1 LPLKELRLEPLRVLY
16 ARGRLSFRRNGKD
29 CGLNRAFSLGDTV
42 SLCLYLP
49 RQWGVKEVSLSLFYE
64 ISGVAEERIFRWEVL
79 SDGFDVYSVTLPDL
93 SAGIYR
99 FGFSVK
105 SAVGSAYLRRGSAFN
120 ELCAEQGAGEG
131 YPFRFLVSE
140 FLYDAPEW
148 IYGGI
153 IYHIFVDRF
162 YRGGNAPLR
171 EGTIRNEDWENG
183 IPQYPE
189 YPGAPLANNMFFGGD
204 LDGIIKKLDY
214 LSTLGVSVLYL
225 SPIFEAASN
234 HKYDTGDYMKVDSMF
249 GGDEA
254 FMRLLSAAHEKGIR
268 VILDGVFNHTGAD
281 SQYFNRYGHYKDSVG
296 AYQSKES
303 PYYSWYDFREF
314 PNRYTAWWDIEIL
327 PRLMTDNEE
336 CQSFFVGEN
345 GVVDRWMKRGVDGF
359 RLDVVDE
366 LSDTFV
372 SRIKSR
378 MNTVT
383 PSSVLYGEV
392 WEDASDKVAY
402 GSRRSYY
409 DGKELDGV
417 MNYPLRRG
425 LISYLRYGEIG
436 ELLYALTDVMY
447 YAPKRIRDAQMNL
460 LGTHDTERILTALAG
475 DLRGDTR
482 NAELAVKRMTEE
494 QREKGISLLSLAYLI
509 LATLPGIPTVF
520 YGDEAGLEGYGDPF
534 NRLPFPWHKVE
545 DRLLSVYQAIGKL
558 RRRNAAY
565 KKGDFRLLLLN
576 REQLIFARDGDKHAL
591 VTVINRSENSLSLR
605 LPKGSILLYGEK
617 RCGNTLLLRGLSG
630 AVLRIPKGSI
640 FSIADK

>member
-1 LPLKELRLEPLRVLY
+1 MKELRLEPFRVLY
-16 ARGRLSFRRNGKD
+16 AKGRLSFRKNGKD
-29 CGLNRAFSLGDTV
+29 CGLDRAFLAGDTV
-42 SLCLYLP
+42 SVSLSLP
-49 RQWGVKEVSLSLFYE
+49 RQWGVIEASLSLFCE
-64 ISGVAEERIFRWEVL
+64 STGVTEERAIQWEDF
-79 SDGFDVYSVTLPDL
+79 SGGFDVYSVTLPESL

-99 FGFSVK
+99 IGFSAK
-105 SAVGSAYLRRGSAFN
+105 TAVGTVFLRRGVSFN
-120 ELCAEQGAGEG
+120 ELCAEQDAGEKH
-131 YPFRFLVSE
+131 PFRFLVSE

-148 IYGGI
+148 LYGGI

-171 EGTIRNEDWENG
+171 EGTILNDDWENG

-204 LDGIIKKLDY
+204 LDGIIEKLDY
-214 LSTLGVSVLYL
+214 LSALGVSAIYL

-254 FMRLLSAAHEKGIR
+254 FMRLVSAAHEKGIR
-268 VILDGVFNHTGAD
+268 IILDGVFNHTGAD
-281 SQYFNRYGHYKDSVG
+281 SRYFNRYGHYQDSVG

-327 PRLMTDNEE
+327 PRLMTDNKE

-345 GVVDRWMKRGVDGF
+345 GVVDRWMKCGVDGF

-366 LSDTFV
+366 LSDAFV
-372 SRIKSR
+372 SRIKNR
-378 MNTVT
+378 MNTINQ
-383 PSSVLYGEV
+383 SSVLYGEV

-402 GSRRSYY
+402 GSRRAYY

-425 LISYLRYGEIG
+425 IISYLRYGEIG
-436 ELLYALTDVMY
+436 EIRYALTEIMY

-460 LGTHDTERILTALAG
+460 LGTHDTERILTALVG
-475 DLRGDTR
+475 DLRGDTP
-482 NAELAVKRMTEE
+482 NAVLAVKRMTDR
-494 QREKGISLLSLAYLI
+494 QREKGIKLLSLAYLI
-509 LATLPGIPTVF
+509 LSTLPGIPTVF
-520 YGDEAGLEGYGDPF
+520 YGDEAGLEGYSDPF
-534 NRLPFPWHKVE
+534 NRMPFPWHNIE
-545 DRLLSVYQAIGKL
+545 ERLFFVYQTLGKV

-576 REQLIFARDGDKHAL
+576 SKHLIFARDAEKHAL
-591 VTVINRSENSLSLR
+591 VTLINRSEDPVSFSL
-605 LPKGSILLYGEK
+605 PAGSALLYGEK
-617 RCGNTLLLRGLSG
+617 RKGNMLLLRGLSG
-630 AVLRIPKGSI
+630 AILRIPKGSLL
-640 FSIADK
+640 SIVDN

>member
-1 LPLKELRLEPLRVLY
+1 MTELRLEPSRVLH
-16 ARGRLSFRRNGKD
+16 AKGRLSFRKNGKD
-29 CGLNRAFSLGDTV
+29 CGLDRAFTTEELISPV
-42 SLCLYLP
+42 LYLP
-49 RQWGVKEVSLSLFYE
+49 RQLGVTSVKLLLLDEKNREAKEFSLL
-64 ISGVAEERIFRWEVL
+64 WESA
-79 SDGFDVYSVTLPDL
+79 SDGFDVYSLTLPTL

-99 FGFSVK
+99 FGFNAKTAAGGVT
-105 SAVGSAYLRRGSAFN
+105 LRRGDAFGELSA
-120 ELCAEQGAGEG
+120 AEGDREE

-140 FLYDAPEW
+140 FLYEAPEW

-171 EGTIRNEDWENG
+171 DGAILNEDWENG

-204 LDGIIKKLDY
+204 LDGVIKKLDY
-214 LSTLGVSVLYL
+214 LSALGVSVLYL

-234 HKYDTGDYMKVDSMF
+234 HKYDTGDYMKVDAMF

-254 FMRLLSAAHEKGIR
+254 FSRLLSAAHEKGMR

-281 SQYFNRYGHYKDSVG
+281 SRYFNRYGHYKDILG

-303 PYYSWYDFREF
+303 PYFSWYDFREF

-327 PRLMTDNEE
+327 PRLMTDKEE
-336 CQSFFVGEN
+336 CQDFFVGED
-345 GVVDRWMKRGVDGF
+345 GVIDHWMKYGVDGF

-366 LSDTFV
+366 LSDAFV

-378 MNTVT
+378 MNAAF
-383 PSSVLYGEV
+383 PRSALYGEV

-402 GSRRSYY
+402 GSRRAYY

-417 MNYPLRRG
+417 MNYPLRAG
-425 LISYLRYGEIG
+425 LIAYLRYGDVG
-436 ELLYALTDVMY
+436 ALKYALTDIMY

-475 DLRGDTR
+475 DHRGDTK
-482 NAELAVKRMTEE
+482 NADLAVKRMTGE
-494 QREKGISLLSLAYLI
+494 QRERGIKLLSLAYLT

-534 NRLPFPWHKVE
+534 NRLPFPWHKIE
-545 DRLLSVYQAIGKL
+545 EKLFSVYQAVGKL
-558 RRRNAAY
+558 RRRNTAY
-565 KKGDFRLLLLN
+565 KKGEFRLLLLDSD
-576 REQLIFARDGDKHAL
+576 RLIFARDGKNHSL
-591 VTVINRSENSLSLR
+591 VTVINKSEKNFTLR
-605 LPKGSILLYGEK
+605 LPKGSALLYGKQRNREI
-617 RCGNTLLLRGLSG
+617 LSLSGLSG
-630 AVLRIPKGSI
+630 AVLRIPTGEALL
-640 FSIADK
+640 FTDN